1 MWLLFNLCKT
11 QSYQQ
16 VIIANQRYGLRDGAV
31 LTRALKLINEIESKK
46 KKMNTRKPEKSR
58 QGSLLGNKGVRKTT
72 CMHNYAARMYC
83 PSVCPVWF

>member
-1 MWLLFNLCKT
+1 MWLLFNLYKT

-46 KKMNTRKPEKSR
+46 KKNEHEEAREKSAR
-58 QGSLLGNKGVRKTT
+58 QSVGKQRSPQ
-72 CMHNYAARMYC
+72 NYLYA
-83 PSVCPVWF
+83 